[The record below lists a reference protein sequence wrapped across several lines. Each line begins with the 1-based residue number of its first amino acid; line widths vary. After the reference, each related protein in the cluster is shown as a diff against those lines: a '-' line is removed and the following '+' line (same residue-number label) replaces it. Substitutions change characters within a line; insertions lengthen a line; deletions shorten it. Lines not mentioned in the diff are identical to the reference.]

1 MYFEYFSSLSRGTE
15 DNNMQDEIK
24 QYQCRHIF
32 AEGRRCAS
40 PCLRHEEFCYY
51 HHTTRRPVANPRQ
64 RRSRGST
71 FDLPHPEDRSSIQSS
86 IGEVLRRI
94 ASNEI
99 DPKRAGL
106 LLYGLQIAS
115 ANLPRPARSTGRS
128 SYNGRG
134 RYSGRNRWEEEDVP
148 ETTLVQ
154 EIVLDPELGTIAPR
168 TEVVEEEEEEKLTVV
183 GQLLRDIKLH
193 EEEEHHQKAEAAKL
207 ESVALTAQPPALE
220 HSGEAPHNPNAILP
234 ILQAHED
241 PKQHGESPKQVN
253 KARNGPK
260 NIEPSVQ
267 CSHITKQSPPSERK
281 SPKKLTHG
289 ARIAIVRGFREYPDR
304 VFRETRSV
312 EGWRKARA
320 K

>member
-1 MYFEYFSSLSRGTE
+1 
-15 DNNMQDEIK
+15 MQDEIK

-148 ETTLVQ
+148 ETTLVK
-154 EIVLDPELGTIAPR
+154 EIFLDPKLGTIAPR
-168 TEVVEEEEEEKLTVV
+168 TEVVEEEEKLTVV
-183 GQLLRDIKLH
+183 GQLLRDIKLRR
-193 EEEEHHQKAEAAKL
+193 EEEEQHEKAEAAKL
-207 ESVALTAQPPALE
+207 ESEALTAQPPALE
-220 HSGEAPHNPNAILP
+220 HSGEAPHASNAILP

-241 PKQHGESPKQVN
+241 PKRHGESPKQVA
-253 KARNGPK
+253 KARSGPQ
-260 NIEPSVQ
+260 NIASHAQ
-267 CSHITKQSPPSERK
+267 CPHITTQSPPSERK
-281 SPKKLTHG
+281 SPKKLTHD
-289 ARIAIVRGFREYPDR
+289 ARIAIVKRFREYPDR
-304 VFRETRSV
+304 AIRETRST
-312 EGWRKARA
+312 EGWRKAQA
-320 K
+320 N